1 MFAQVRKSTLYGKA
15 HSAHGPSRKG
25 ALCATARMQNALFGE
40 PHTQNALFRDI
51 AHPECAF
58 WSRRG
63 GVAGAECAFP
73 SRRRP
78 GGVGRK
84 PPASLRGT
92 MESGPTGQTCSSNPP
107 PGWRGGCARVRRP
120 RPAGPASRKSAVWAE
135 GLAESAPRARPGH
148 HQAAS
153 CGLRGCRE
161 LSITSLALSA
171 PPRPPAPLVPR
182 AQGDGR

>member
-58 WSRRG
+58 
-63 GVAGAECAFP
+63 P

-78 GGVGRK
+78 GGVGHN
-84 PPASLRGT
+84 PPPACGALWKVAQLGKRARATPRQAAGGLRRGPAGLGRRARPHGKAQSGQRASLRAHP
-92 MESGPTGQTCSSNPP
+92 GP
-107 PGWRGGCARVRRP
+107 
-120 RPAGPASRKSAVWAE
+120 
-135 GLAESAPRARPGH
+135 
-148 HQAAS
+148 
-153 CGLRGCRE
+153 
-161 LSITSLALSA
+161 
-171 PPRPPAPLVPR
+171 
-182 AQGDGR
+182 GRDTIRLPVVG

>member
-1 MFAQVRKSTLYGKA
+1 MFAQVRKSALYGKA

-58 WSRRG
+58 PSRRG

-73 SRRRP
+73 SHRRS

-107 PGWRGGCARVRRP
+107 PGCGGGCAGARRP
-120 RPAGPASRKSAVWAE
+120 RPGAWPHGKTQSGQKASLMAHLGP
-135 GLAESAPRARPGH
+135 
-148 HQAAS
+148 
-153 CGLRGCRE
+153 
-161 LSITSLALSA
+161 
-171 PPRPPAPLVPR
+171 
-182 AQGDGR
+182 GRDTIRLPVVG